1 MKKALFFVALFIAA
15 LVAIRA
21 LTRTSVIPAA
31 LSMTG
36 AAAPADRQSRPVYSP
51 HPYYS
56 RTDTARLALPD
67 SVWKKVLSAEVYDV
81 ARQGKTER
89 PFTGRYWNS
98 DGTGTYY
105 CAACGNGLFRSDAKF
120 TASCG
125 WPSFFQP
132 LRQTSLSYRTDLSYG
147 MVRTEVLC
155 GRCGAHLGHLFEDGP
170 PPTGKRFCMNS
181 SVLDFEPSE
190 AQR

>member
-15 LVAIRA
+15 LVAIRV
-21 LTRTSVIPAA
+21 LTRSSVIPAA

-36 AAAPADRQSRPVYSP
+36 AASQAPVYAP

-67 SVWKKVLSAEVYDV
+67 SVWKKVLPAEVYDV

-89 PFTGRYWNS
+89 PFSGKYWNS
-98 DGTGTYY
+98 EMTGAYY
-105 CAACGNGLFRSDAKF
+105 CAACGNALFRSDAKF
-120 TASCG
+120 SASCG

-132 LRQTSLSYRTDLSYG
+132 LRHTSLSYRTDLSYG

-170 PPTGKRFCMNS
+170 PPSGKRYCMNS
-181 SVLDFEPSE
+181 IVLDFEPSE